1 MKLANKANPFPHGI
15 PRTYAE
21 LVAVFAP
28 RVIHD
33 RIEFENASA
42 VMNALAG
49 HALNKEQEDY
59 LETLAVLVDEY
70 DRGHNTQP
78 EKSSPLAVLHLLM
91 EEHDLSDRDVGR
103 ILGNQAAGGFILR
116 GEGPLQLSKPKIG
129 YVFLF
134 GVNRQRKADC
144 QS

>member
-15 PRTYAE
+15 PRTYGE

-42 VMNALAG
+42 VMNAMAG

-59 LETLAVLVDEY
+59 LETLAILVDEY
-70 DRGHNTQP
+70 DRAHNRQP
-78 EKSSPLAVLHLLM
+78 EKSSPLAVLRLLM
-91 EEHDLSDRDVGR
+91 EEHDLSGRD
-103 ILGNQAAGGFILR
+103 LG
-116 GEGPLQLSKPKIG
+116 IG
-129 YVFLF
+129 SPFLPCP
-134 GVNRQRKADC
+134 VSLNSPVDHSSLPAVPIK
-144 QS
+144 

>member
-49 HALNKEQEDY
+49 HALNKEREDY
-59 LETLAVLVDEY
+59 LETLAILVDEY

-103 ILGNQAAGGFILR
+103 ILGNQAADGFILR
-116 GEGPLQLSKPKIG
+116 GERSITVEQAKKLGERFSVDPV
-129 YVFLF
+129 VFL
-134 GVNRQRKADC
+134 GL
-144 QS
+144 

>member
-78 EKSSPLAVLHLLM
+78 ENPRRSPCCIFLWKSMISAIATWGASSGIRPLA
-91 EEHDLSDRDVGR
+91 DL
-103 ILGNQAAGGFILR
+103 F
-116 GEGPLQLSKPKIG
+116 
-129 YVFLF
+129 
-134 GVNRQRKADC
+134 
-144 QS
+144 

>member
-1 MKLANKANPFPHGI
+1 MKLANKANPFPRGI

-42 VMNALAG
+42 VMNAMAG

-59 LETLAVLVDEY
+59 LETLAILVDEY
-70 DRGHNTQP
+70 DFQLGESCSR
-78 EKSSPLAVLHLLM
+78 KSSS
-91 EEHDLSDRDVGR
+91 ESRDWR
-103 ILGNQAAGGFILR
+103 LGTALR
-116 GEGPLQLSKPKIG
+116 PVVVQNS
-129 YVFLF
+129 
-134 GVNRQRKADC
+134 C
-144 QS
+144 